1 MTVIVAF
8 VRLVALVAS
17 VTAWQQ
23 QNNQK
28 MEASTV
34 VNFPDEITT
43 CSVQRLG
50 DWRGPSTLY
59 TKHVQSATKLVR
71 TVNDPIVHHDPH
83 HYCNSTNL
91 RAIRLCSRWN
101 NTTVDVSSSSF
112 TPYVATATLGWSI
125 LSTTETF
132 IYAQTDP
139 RFPKPTATTSES
151 RPASNMPVRP
161 SDGSECSTTATK
173 RIYLA

>member
-28 MEASTV
+28 MKASTIV
-34 VNFPDEITT
+34 KYPDEITT
-43 CSVQRLG
+43 CSVQHLD

-59 TKHVQSATKLVR
+59 TEHVQSAIKLVR

-101 NTTVDVSSSSF
+101 NTRVNISSSSF

-125 LSTTETF
+125 LSTTETL
-132 IYAQTDP
+132 IYTQTDP

-151 RPASNMPVRP
+151 PTASNMPVRP

-173 RIYLA
+173 RTHPA